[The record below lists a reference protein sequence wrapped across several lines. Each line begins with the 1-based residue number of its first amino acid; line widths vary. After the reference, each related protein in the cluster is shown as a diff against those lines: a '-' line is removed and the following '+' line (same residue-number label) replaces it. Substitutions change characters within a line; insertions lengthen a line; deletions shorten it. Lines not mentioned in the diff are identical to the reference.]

1 MHQSVRTARHKLRF
15 MTITTGPLLTDE
27 AEEWFGAMSVPFA
40 DDVTPER
47 LERSKRRH
55 RLDRATAAKDG
66 DEIVGTFGSFSFLT
80 TVPGGEL
87 PTSGVTAVAVLPT
100 HRRRGILTRLM
111 TDHMEVCRDRNEPL
125 ASLWASEPAIYGR
138 YGFGVAARHFDL
150 KLTVQPDMFREPRPS
165 GYEFRL
171 IPADVALDL
180 LPPMYERAR
189 LLRPGMFVRTQEWWG
204 FLLEDPADRREGWS
218 SYRRVVA
225 SVGGDD
231 VGYVIFRARWN
242 DQDRQTVRVSE
253 VFGIDDAAER
263 ELWRFLTEMDLV
275 SEIINWN
282 DPIDRP
288 FDWWLTNPR
297 LATRK
302 AGDALY
308 LRLVD
313 VESALQARA
322 YAVPGSVAIQ
332 VVDEVCPWNAAVF
345 RLTVTESGVTCDR
358 TDGGADMRM
367 DVASLASAYLGDRRL
382 TELGRV
388 GRLIGDERSIAT
400 ASRMFAWEVA
410 PHCQEMF

>member
-1 MHQSVRTARHKLRF
+1 MMIS
-15 MTITTGPLLTDE
+15 TGPLLPDE
-27 AEEWFGAMSVPFA
+27 AEKWFGAMSVPFA

-47 LERSKRRH
+47 LERSKLRH

-66 DEIVGTFGSFSFLT
+66 DQMVGTFGSFSFVT

-100 HRRRGILTRLM
+100 HRRRGILSRLM
-111 TDHMEVCRDRNEPL
+111 TEHLEVCRDRTEPL

-138 YGFGVAARHFDL
+138 FGFGVAARHFDL
-150 KLTVQPDMFREPRPS
+150 KLTVQPNMFRERRPS
-165 GYEFRL
+165 GFEFRL
-171 IPADVALDL
+171 VPTEVALDL

-189 LLRPGMFVRTQEWWG
+189 LRRPGMFARTPQWWG

-218 SYRRVVA
+218 SHRRVVA
-225 SVGGDD
+225 SVGGED

-275 SEIINWN
+275 EEIINWN
-282 DPIDRP
+282 DPIDRS

-297 LATRK
+297 LAARK
-302 AGDALY
+302 TGDALY

-313 VESALQARA
+313 VETALGSRQYGA
-322 YAVPGSVAIQ
+322 YGNITVGVTDPT
-332 VVDEVCPWNAAVF
+332 CPWNARTF
-345 RLTVTESGVTCDR
+345 RLSVTADGPTCEAVD
-358 TDGGADMRM
+358 ADPDVLV
-367 DVASLASAYLGDRRL
+367 DVAALGSAYLGDVSFL
-382 TELGRV
+382 SLANV
-388 GRLIGDERSIAT
+388 GRATGDREALSQL
-400 ASRMFAWEVA
+400 SRMFAWDIA
-410 PHCQEMF
+410 SFCQEMF